1 MKGFVYLLC
10 DGENFKIGVT
20 KRKDIN
26 KRIKE
31 LQTGNPN
38 EIFISA
44 YHQTNY
50 PYKVEKM
57 MHVRYGVSKIR
68 NEWFN
73 LSVEQVINFNE
84 ECNKCEEVIK
94 LLKDNPF
101 F

>member
-20 KRKDIN
+20 KHKDIN

-50 PYKVEKM
+50 PYKIEKM
-57 MHVRYGVSKIR
+57 MHFKYGLSKIQ

-73 LSVEQVINFNE
+73 LSIEQVINFNE
-84 ECNKCEEVIK
+84 ECKKCEEVIK
-94 LLKDNPF
+94 CLKDNPF